1 MMPGLIA
8 LRVRWPV
15 VNASLLALGV
25 CAALPA
31 AAAAAQPSILEIG
44 PVHVRAYELTVTA
57 YTPQPAGAGAP
68 GSPATLLVEL
78 SRTAGKRV
86 GTPPLPS
93 FVEQHTILL
102 QHGVHLHVAS
112 DLRSATL
119 SASLNRFGKIDL
131 HVSTL
136 RTRRSNEC
144 PILAHQGDARGVV
157 RLVPG
162 GRYFGVVARKTLPA
176 KLGLVRGCQTAAD
189 VASAPPPFDLSARS
203 GSRVQ
208 RAIQLEPDL
217 NWEFS
222 VARRDRGV
230 AIADRIIANAPPS
243 WALTAP
249 PDLSHATLK
258 AFGPFLTGSATYTA
272 TTPLGN
278 GRTTGTLSGTLTAR
292 FDAPGPIRLADPPLR
307 TSLYSDAAG

>member
-8 LRVRWPV
+8 LRVRSWV
-15 VNASLLALGV
+15 VKASLLALGV

-31 AAAAAQPSILEIG
+31 GAGAAQPSILAIG
-44 PVHVRAYELTVTA
+44 PVHVAAYELTVTA
-57 YTPQPAGAGAP
+57 YTRQPAGGGES
-68 GSPATLLVEL
+68 GSPATLVVEF

-86 GTPPLPS
+86 GTPPPPS

-119 SASLNRFGKIDL
+119 SAGLQRFGRIDL
-131 HVSTL
+131 DVSAL
-136 RTRRSNEC
+136 RTRRTNGC
-144 PILAHQGDARGVV
+144 PTLAHEGDARGEV

-162 GRYFGVVARKTLPA
+162 GRYFGVVARKTVPA
-176 KLGLVRGCQTAAD
+176 ELGLVRGCETAAS

-203 GSRVQ
+203 GSRVR

-217 NWEFS
+217 SWEFS

-230 AIADRIIANAPPS
+230 EIGDTIIANAPPS

-249 PDLSHATLK
+249 PDLSHATLR

-272 TTPLGN
+272 TKTLRN
-278 GRTTGTLSGTLTAR
+278 GGTSGTLSGNLTAR
-292 FDAPGPIRLADPPLR
+292 FDAPGPIRLAEPPSR
-307 TSLYSDAAG
+307 ASLYSDAAS